1 MLRWAY
7 KPKFIVSNNECF
19 LYQSRPRIEHLAITS
34 KMMVVIF
41 HVGSNKIVTH
51 QESYVSIAWIL
62 QYTQTHKYT
71 RRQIS
76 ITTSD
81 KWRKSVSEESVRGL
95 EKKRRISF
103 VDFVLMPPIRPL
115 AIIM

>member
-19 LYQSRPRIEHLAITS
+19 FYQSRPRIEHLAITS

-62 QYTQTHKYT
+62 QYTDSQINEEANLNYHL
-71 RRQIS
+71 RQ
-76 ITTSD
+76 
-81 KWRKSVSEESVRGL
+81 V
-95 EKKRRISF
+95 EKIGKRRERTWSGEEKA
-103 VDFVLMPPIRPL
+103 D
-115 AIIM
+115 

>member
-19 LYQSRPRIEHLAITS
+19 FYQSRPRIEHLAITS

-41 HVGSNKIVTH
+41 QVGSNKIVTH

-62 QYTQTHKYT
+62 QCTDS
-71 RRQIS
+71 QIY
-76 ITTSD
+76 
-81 KWRKSVSEESVRGL
+81 EEANLNYHLRLSL
-95 EKKRRISF
+95 
-103 VDFVLMPPIRPL
+103 
-115 AIIM
+115 